1 MAGVI
6 VAVSGSSGLV
16 GSALV
21 TSLYAGGHQVRR
33 LVRPP
38 VRAGAGP
45 ATRGPGRADIPWD
58 PGRGR
63 LDPGHLAGCDAMV
76 HLAGENIAARPWSRA
91 QKKLLRDSRV
101 PATALLASALASLP
115 HPPRVLVQASAIG
128 YYGDRGDEILTETS
142 LPGVGFLPEMCR
154 AWEGASAPARAAGIR
169 VVCARFG
176 IILSARGGALRKML
190 TPFRLGIGG
199 VVGSGQQYWP
209 WLQIDDAVGIVE
221 HALGDA
227 SLDGPVNAVAPAPA
241 TNREFTAALGRAL
254 RRPAVIPLPAF
265 ALRLALGEMS
275 SLLLESA
282 RVVPE
287 RLRQAGYRWRHPE
300 LDEAL
305 RHAVAPR

>member
-1 MAGVI
+1 VI

-16 GSALV
+16 GTALV
-21 TSLYAGGHQVRR
+21 ASLYAGGHEVHR
-33 LVRPP
+33 LVRPSASP
-38 VRAGAGP
+38 GAAAESPAGA
-45 ATRGPGRADIPWD
+45 GRADIPWD

-63 LDPGHLAGCDAMV
+63 LDPAHLAGCDAVV
-76 HLAGENIAARPWSRA
+76 HLAGENIAARPWSHA

-101 PATALLASALASLP
+101 PATAILASALASLP

-142 LPGVGFLPEMCR
+142 PPGTGFLPEMCR
-154 AWEGASAPARAAGIR
+154 TWENAAAPARAAGIR

-199 VVGSGQQYWP
+199 VVGSGRQYWP
-209 WLQIDDAVGIVE
+209 WLEIDDAVGIVE
-221 HALGDA
+221 HALGDT

-254 RRPAVIPLPAF
+254 HRPAVMPLPAF

-282 RVVPE
+282 RVIPE
-287 RLRQAGYRWRHPE
+287 RLRQAGYRWRHPD

-305 RHAVAPR
+305 RHAVAQR

>member
-1 MAGVI
+1 MI

-16 GSALV
+16 GTALV
-21 TSLYAGGHQVRR
+21 ASLRAGGHEVRR
-33 LVRPP
+33 LVRRSSPGAAEP
-38 VRAGAGP
+38 AAGA
-45 ATRGPGRADIPWD
+45 GRADIPWD
-58 PGRGR
+58 PGGGR
-63 LDPGHLAGCDAMV
+63 LDPGPLAGCEAVV

-101 PATALLASALASLP
+101 PPTALLASALASLP
-115 HPPRVLVQASAIG
+115 RPPRVLVQASAIG

-142 LPGVGFLPEMCR
+142 PPGTGFLPEMCR
-154 AWEGASAPARAAGIR
+154 AWENAAAPARAAGIR
-169 VVCARFG
+169 VVGARFG

-199 VVGSGQQYWP
+199 VVGSGRQYWP
-209 WLQIDDAVGIVE
+209 WLEIEDAVGIVE

-254 RRPAVIPLPAF
+254 HRPAVMPLPAF

-287 RLRQAGYRWRHPE
+287 RLRQAGYRWRHPD

-305 RHAVAPR
+305 RHAVAC